1 MTPIYRY
8 SINGH
13 EVYPQFSS
21 DLAKEYELESGQQFF
36 RENLKGSLTFV
47 REDYDW
53 IMAQAFATNFVLL
66 IEKSNDKGATWATYF
81 TGQFTKTD
89 CKMDDDLR
97 TVSTDVKV
105 KDAYEDILAELDTEY
120 DLIRLGTKT
129 SSVWYEKRP
138 LIQIYS
144 PGERVLSCF
153 IAGNYWEQDT
163 EFEVSSRTDLIQ
175 TYNFAICN
183 AFKTVMLAATGGAP
197 SNISGEYYG
206 ALAVEGNYMKGYLYS
221 VEDTGYK
228 LYISMLKKDVNFTT
242 YENMVMTVME
252 PDGTALYTVSIS
264 ADGDYDTQT
273 LTLVSAPG
281 EVVQGTVGAE
291 VSTKNIFGRYL
302 LDVGSINGGDTFEIP
317 LTDIYA
323 NPQKYKKCIGYGLS
337 IGNMSREWSEEPTEW
352 GRVSDQETYYTKPIS
367 IDDKPFFPIARST
380 WADYS
385 YWFDFRY
392 NDSALEKLGRVIY
405 QVKDAYKLSEVIKG
419 LLTKIS
425 PSISFDSTSIYS
437 QFLYSAVNPV
447 TSDSF
452 ELLIS
457 PKSNV
462 IASGRYSA
470 QSVQSAQKA
479 PITFGEVLTMLSSC
493 FKCYW
498 FIENGKFRLEHV
510 SFFRNGGTYTE
521 PYEVGTDL
529 TLLENARL
537 KKKWAFNT
545 TKLYFDK
552 EKIDEKIKFSWM
564 DDVSQAFIGYP
575 IIMKNPYV
583 NKGGS
588 EDLSVSK
595 FTTDVDFV
603 VTNPNEVSPD
613 GFVLFACKFSDILI
627 YPEYQ
632 GYLEVSAN
640 AGYSEVIPLRPGRGW
655 EVYRRTVSIPTEVKL
670 RITSSAAGTGRL
682 HFMRKDGYAF
692 SSIEVALPAAPL
704 EYILTFNMP
713 ACWAVKFYSPVTTTF
728 KISYFRTPGQFE
740 PIYLRRTIGGIE
752 YNMQNGI
759 LSWINLT
766 NYYLSDLPCRSCN
779 VNNEDFEA
787 GSTAR
792 NKKQNVTF
800 PSMNDPD
807 TTKLIKTYAGSGQ
820 IEKLSVNLQSR
831 MNDIVLMYDTE

>member
-66 IEKSNDKGATWATYF
+66 IEKSNDKGTTWATYF

-89 CKMDDDLR
+89 CKMDDDLH
-97 TVSTDVKV
+97 TISTDVKV
-105 KDAYEDILAELDTEY
+105 KDVYEDILAELDTEY

-144 PGERVLSCF
+144 PGEKVLSCF

-183 AFKTVMLAATGGAP
+183 AFKTVILAATGGAP
-197 SNISGEYYG
+197 STISGEYYG
-206 ALAVEGNYMKGYLYS
+206 ALAVEGDYMKGYLYS

-252 PDGTALYTVSIS
+252 PDDTALYTVSIS

-281 EVVQGTVGAE
+281 EGMPGTVGAE

-302 LDVGSINGGDTFEIP
+302 LDAVELNGVTVSAIP
-317 LTDIYA
+317 VEDIYS
-323 NPQKYKKCIGYGLS
+323 NPQRYLGCIGYGLN
-337 IGNMSREWSEEPTEW
+337 IGYMSREWSEEPTEW
-352 GRVSDQETYYTKPIS
+352 GRVPDEITYYNKPLS
-367 IDDKPFFPIARST
+367 IWDQTFFPIARST
-380 WADYS
+380 WSDYS
-385 YWFDFRY
+385 YWFGFYY

-405 QVKDAYKLSEVIKG
+405 QVKDSYRLSEVISG
-419 LLTKIS
+419 LLNKIS
-425 PSISFDSTSIYS
+425 PSISFDKTAEYS
-437 QFLYSAVNPV
+437 QFLYGMVNPV

-462 IASGRYSA
+462 IASGGYSA

-521 PYEVGTDL
+521 PHEVGTDL

-564 DDVSQAFIGYP
+564 DDVSQAFTGYP

-627 YPEYQ
+627 YPEY
-632 GYLEVSAN
+632 GYLEVIAN
-640 AGYSEVIPLRPGRGW
+640 VGYSAFIPLRKGRSW
-655 EVYRRTVSIPTEVKL
+655 RTYRKSTAIPSRITLKTVS
-670 RITSSAAGTGRL
+670 SASGIGHL
-682 HFMRKDGYAF
+682 SFF
-692 SSIEVALPAAPL
+692 SSTLAEVPPQIDIPLVLGEQTITIDIALPS
-704 EYILTFNMP
+704 
-713 ACWAVKFYSPVTTTF
+713 CAVFRFYSPSNTTF
-728 KISYFRTPGQFE
+728 TIYSFQILDQFE
-740 PIYLRRTIGGIE
+740 SIYLRRTIGGIE